1 MRRRKLFFF
10 FFPFS
15 ALEAFPGQLPSVPS
29 FKLRVLVLS
38 ELQRISTLKE
48 LNPSNYL
55 CIKDRDKR
63 NPSTRR
69 IHRDNM

>member
-1 MRRRKLFFF
+1 MRQRNHFY
-10 FFPFS
+10 FPFSS

-48 LNPSNYL
+48 LNPLNYL
-55 CIKDRDKR
+55 VLKIETKGLGVFIAIICE
-63 NPSTRR
+63 N
-69 IHRDNM
+69 